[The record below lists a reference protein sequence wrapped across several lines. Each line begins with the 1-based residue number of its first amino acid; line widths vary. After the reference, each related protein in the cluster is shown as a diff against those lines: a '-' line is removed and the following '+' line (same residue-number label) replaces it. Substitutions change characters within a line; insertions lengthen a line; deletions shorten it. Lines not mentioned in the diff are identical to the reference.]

1 MTRPSPAAI
10 VVILI
15 GVVVAVLYVIGRT
28 GGDPATCS
36 ELTAEILTM
45 TGANATEPFDA
56 AKVQDLNRDADA
68 LGCP

>member
-1 MTRPSPAAI
+1 MTRPSPTKI

-15 GVVVAVLYVIGRT
+15 GVVLAVLYVIGKVA
-28 GGDPATCS
+28 GHPATCD

-45 TGANATEPFDA
+45 TGANASEPFDA
-56 AKVQDLNRDADA
+56 ERVQDLNRDRDD